1 MNLIYS
7 MKQLQFI
14 HIITDHEAQTSPEE
28 IRLAFDGFMQYCR
41 EQKAGPEEL
50 QDILYMKEI
59 LTYTL
64 RESSTDRS
72 KKKSSAPYMY
82 LRGVG
87 CRRSS
92 NTHRRVQNAVS
103 AGRIIFAR

>member
-1 MNLIYS
+1 

-14 HIITDHEAQTSPEE
+14 HIITDHEAQTSPEKM
-28 IRLAFDGFMQYCR
+28 RLALDGFMQYCR
-41 EQKAGPEEL
+41 NQKAGPEEL

-82 LRGVG
+82 LRGIG
-87 CRRSS
+87 CRRGP
-92 NTHRRVQNAVS
+92 NTHRRIQNAIPAS
-103 AGRIIFAR
+103 

>member
-1 MNLIYS
+1 

-28 IRLAFDGFMQYCR
+28 IRLALDGFMQYCR

-72 KKKSSAPYMY
+72 KKIVCSI
-82 LRGVG
+82 
-87 CRRSS
+87 
-92 NTHRRVQNAVS
+92 HVS
-103 AGRIIFAR
+103 ARRRQP